1 MQSPKEEVAAL
12 IDRLP
17 DDATIEDVQY
27 QLYFI
32 EKVRSG
38 LTAAD
43 AGQKLSQDE
52 AELRL
57 NKWLLQ

>member
-1 MQSPKEEVAAL
+1 MQSTKDEVAAL
-12 IDRLP
+12 LDRLP

-38 LTAAD
+38 LAAAD
-43 AGQKLSQDE
+43 SGRKLTQDE
-52 AELRL
+52 AELTL
-57 NKWLLQ
+57 NKWLVQ